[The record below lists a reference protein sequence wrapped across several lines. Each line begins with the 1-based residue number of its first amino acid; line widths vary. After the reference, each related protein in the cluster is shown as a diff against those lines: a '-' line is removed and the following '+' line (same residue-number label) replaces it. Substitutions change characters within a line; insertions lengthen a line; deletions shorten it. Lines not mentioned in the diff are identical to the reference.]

1 MTDQI
6 KAPVR
11 YNRAANSVPAN
22 RGNANQEVYAPNNV
36 ARYPEPSRRHMGSMM
51 KSFLLMGAG
60 AVALAASEKLAPDA
74 YKIST
79 LLGEYEANIEEEVL
93 AKTKDIETFYAN
105 QFEDYKGEVAKYVE
119 ASNTAVRAQNDAVLQ
134 YYKAAYDR
142 AQVLLQGTVNLR
154 AFIVQKFVNVAE
166 TLNSADLGISSGAL
180 AGGRLIGLFDP
191 SLGEAFEQYGE
202 TGGELAAAR
211 LEDFFNRGMAIDIP
225 KIDDVLPAPEDVEA
239 ELDDIELPDA
249 PTPPRIRVYGERALG
264 GSGVVGSRGGR
275 E

>member
-1 MTDQI
+1 MNNQI

-11 YNRAANSVPAN
+11 YNRPSQGVPV
-22 RGNANQEVYAPNNV
+22 NQNHYPPNNNV
-36 ARYPEPSRRHMGSMM
+36 AHYPEPSRRHMGSMM

-60 AVALAASEKLAPDA
+60 AGLLAANEKLAPDDF
-74 YKIST
+74 KISK

-93 AKTKDIETFYAN
+93 AKTKDIETFYAA
-105 QFEDYKGEVAKYVE
+105 QFENFKGEIATYVE

-142 AQVLLQGTVNLR
+142 AQVLTQGMVNLR
-154 AFIVQKFVNVAE
+154 AFVVQKFMNVAE

-180 AGGRLIGLFDP
+180 AGGRLLGLIDP
-191 SLGEAFEQYGE
+191 SLGEAFEQYGNE
-202 TGGELAAAR
+202 GGELAAAR
-211 LEDFFNRGMAIDIP
+211 LEDFFNRGMAIEIP
-225 KIDDVLPAPEDVEA
+225 NVDDVLPSPDDVEA

-249 PTPPRIRVYGERALG
+249 PKPPRIRVYGERALG
-264 GSGVVGSRGGR
+264 GSGVAGNRGGR

>member
-1 MTDQI
+1 MQPNI
-6 KAPVR
+6 KCEDARTMNEDTKIPIR
-11 YNRAANSVPAN
+11 YARPSAKVPATQD
-22 RGNANQEVYAPNNV
+22 RVTPNNV
-36 ARYPEPSRRHMGSMM
+36 AQYPEPSRRQMGSMM

-60 AVALAASEKLAPDA
+60 AVALAANEKLAPDA
-74 YKIST
+74 FKIST

-119 ASNTAVRAQNDAVLQ
+119 ASNTSIRAQNDAVLQ

-142 AQVLLQGTVNLR
+142 AQVLTQAVVNLR
-154 AFIVQKFVNVAE
+154 AFVVQKFVNVAE

-180 AGGRLIGLFDP
+180 AGGRLISLFDP
-191 SLGEAFEQYGE
+191 SLGDAFQQYGT

-211 LEDFFNRGMAIDIP
+211 LEDFFNRGMAIEIP
-225 KIDDVLPAPEDVEA
+225 DADDVLPSPEDVTA
-239 ELDDIELPDA
+239 ELEDIELPDA
-249 PTPPRIRVYGERALG
+249 PTPPRIRVYGERTIG
-264 GSGVVGSRGGR
+264 GG

>member
-1 MTDQI
+1 MTDQN

-22 RGNANQEVYAPNNV
+22 QEVYAPNNV
-36 ARYPEPSRRHMGSMM
+36 AQYPEPSRRHMGSMM

-60 AVALAASEKLAPDA
+60 AVALAASEKLAPDP

-119 ASNTAVRAQNDAVLQ
+119 ASNTSVRAQNDAVLQ

-142 AQVLLQGTVNLR
+142 AQLLLQGTVNLR

-166 TLNSADLGISSGAL
+166 TLNSTDLGISSGSL
-180 AGGRLIGLFDP
+180 AVGRLLGLVDP
-191 SLGEAFEQYGE
+191 SLGEAFEAYGTE
-202 TGGELAAAR
+202 GGELAAAR
-211 LEDFFNRGMAIDIP
+211 IEDFFNRGMAINIP
-225 KIDDVLPAPEDVEA
+225 QYDDVLPSPDDVEA

-264 GSGVVGSRGGR
+264 GSGGGGR